1 MNSFTKM
8 ADWNMSCSE
17 IEAIAVL
24 MEWID
29 EKRKVYGEVKKK
41 KLAAMGGIVNAI
53 GRPEFK
59 EPTKKVKKGNCKT
72 PEELLA
78 EYTKSI
84 EEYLS
89 EEEKCYLEDKILIK
103 VKPEFKYDLKL
114 RINLDKFVKFVPF
127 E

>member
-41 KLAAMGGIVNAI
+41 KLAAMGGVVNAI

-59 EPTKKVKKGNCKT
+59 ESTKKVKKGNGKL

-78 EYTKSI
+78 EYTKAI